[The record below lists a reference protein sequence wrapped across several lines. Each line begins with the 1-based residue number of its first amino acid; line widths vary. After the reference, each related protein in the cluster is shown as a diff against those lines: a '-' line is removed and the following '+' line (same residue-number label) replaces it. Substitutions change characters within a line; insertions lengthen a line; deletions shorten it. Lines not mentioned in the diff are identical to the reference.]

1 MTEQPMAQ
9 TRSEAEDSSLARHDA
24 ATLDAL
30 QQAIGCDGLLEIFAV
45 LEAEMVSMVAGLRAA
60 AASGNAA
67 QAKAIA
73 HTIKSNALLL
83 GAPALAAICRR
94 IEQAFAAGDGA
105 TVLAQAPVVASGFET
120 LVREVI
126 AARG

>member
-1 MTEQPMAQ
+1 MNDA
-9 TRSEAEDSSLARHDA
+9 SSGPRHDA

-30 QQAIGCDGLLEIFAV
+30 QQAIGRDGLLEIFAV
-45 LEAEMVSMVAGLRAA
+45 LETEMVSMVAGLRAA
-60 AASGNAA
+60 AASGDAA
-67 QAKAIA
+67 QAKSLA

-83 GAPALAAICRR
+83 GAPALAGQCRG
-94 IEQAFAAGDGA
+94 IELAFAAGDGA
-105 TVLAQAPVVASGFET
+105 AVAAQAPIVASGFEA

>member
-1 MTEQPMAQ
+1 MDHA
-9 TRSEAEDSSLARHDA
+9 SSSRHDA

-30 QQAIGCDGLLEIFAV
+30 QQALGRDGLLEIFAV
-45 LEAEMVSMVAGLRAA
+45 LATEMVVMVADLRAA
-60 AASGNAA
+60 AVSGDA
-67 QAKAIA
+67 AKARAVA

-83 GAPALAAICRR
+83 GAPALAGQCRG
-94 IEQAFAAGDGA
+94 IELAFEAGDGA
-105 TVLAQAPVVASGFET
+105 TVAAQAPLVAAGFEA